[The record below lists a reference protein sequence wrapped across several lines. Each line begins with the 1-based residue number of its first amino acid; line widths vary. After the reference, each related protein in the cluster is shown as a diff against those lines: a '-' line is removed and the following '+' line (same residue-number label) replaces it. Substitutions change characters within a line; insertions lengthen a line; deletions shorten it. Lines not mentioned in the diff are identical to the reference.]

1 MLSLLWVAIPT
12 KIETMYNVTECSPV
26 IAERDGAP
34 FDSLPGPWSWGS
46 ARFDLLDAALD
57 ETAGTFTRVESEALP
72 VIGSLVRTVHSEN
85 ITFDI
90 NGNETPLVLTAG
102 QAVSNSR
109 YTSADIGLRISDSA
123 LVTALYL
130 RSAEGANLLGASPSV
145 LEIGAGVGLVGI
157 DLSLRNLTSGR
168 ASVTLTDREPNLIN
182 AIHTNALA
190 ASADVRVGTLGW
202 VTGDPQGIAKE
213 LRGTL
218 DIVIGAAVC
227 YKKEGM
233 WALATLIQELGA
245 PVTLIVNHPVGH
257 QSAPLRLK
265 AQLQRLV
272 HTTPIRP

>member
-1 MLSLLWVAIPT
+1 MLSLLWAVPT
-12 KIETMYNVTECSPV
+12 KIEIMHNVTECSPV
-26 IAERDGAP
+26 IGERDGAP

-85 ITFDI
+85 ITFYI

-109 YTSADIGLRISDSA
+109 YTSRHADIGLRISDSA

-157 DLSLRNLTSGR
+157 DLSLRG

-213 LRGTL
+213 LQGTL

-272 HTTPIRP
+272 HTTPICP